1 VVPRKEPNYLTLMIL
16 ALAAVAL
23 ITSASPL
30 SAWSLLGVFVSAGV
44 LMVTAYRVSARR
56 RQTLVAAL
64 YGLLALLP
72 LAAFV
77 LRRRLLFP
85 RLASQIYA
93 ANLVCWLLFTF
104 YVAVMVF
111 RGIMR
116 SRHVRINEI
125 YGAIYVYLL
134 IGVLFAQV
142 FQLLLVAKPD
152 ALYFDPRRFPAP
164 LRLGDALVTRGA
176 GDILYYSFI
185 TLGTVGYGDVTPASP
200 LARSLSLLEAV
211 IGIMYVATMI
221 ARFVSI
227 QLSLEHRHSPEP

>member
-104 YVAVMVF
+104 YVAVMVNSSQQT
-111 RGIMR
+111 R
-116 SRHVRINEI
+116 
-125 YGAIYVYLL
+125 
-134 IGVLFAQV
+134 FA
-142 FQLLLVAKPD
+142 A
-152 ALYFDPRRFPAP
+152 
-164 LRLGDALVTRGA
+164 
-176 GDILYYSFI
+176 
-185 TLGTVGYGDVTPASP
+185 
-200 LARSLSLLEAV
+200 
-211 IGIMYVATMI
+211 
-221 ARFVSI
+221 
-227 QLSLEHRHSPEP
+227 